1 MAKLFLRKVEVKDAP
16 LITKWFNDTET
27 VKFMST
33 VVRCKLHTDESIE
46 HQIKMSNP
54 DFERL
59 FMVCLEDRPEP
70 IGHAGIDELD
80 FYDKRGELFLLI
92 GEKSE
97 RGKGYGVQ
105 IVNQLL
111 DFAFNE
117 LKLNSVFAT
126 VTCVNKPSMAAFEKA
141 GFSKIGVCREF
152 NFIDGKFWDELF
164 YDITLKDY
172 TALRT
177 AQAKPAVVEKK

>member
-1 MAKLFLRKVEVKDAP
+1 MAKLFLRAVDIKDAP

-33 VVRCKLHTDESIE
+33 VVRCQLHTHESIE
-46 HQIKMSNP
+46 EQVKMSDP

-59 FMVCLEDRPEP
+59 FMVCLDDRPEP
-70 IGHAGIDELD
+70 IGHAGLDELD
-80 FYDKRGELFLLI
+80 FYDKRGELFLMI

-97 RGKGYGVQ
+97 RGKGYGLQ
-105 IVNQLL
+105 IVNLLL

-126 VTCVNKPSMAAFEKA
+126 VTCVNKPSMRALEKA
-141 GFSKIGVCREF
+141 GFAKIGIRRDF
-152 NFIDGKFWDELF
+152 NLSDAKFWDEVF

-172 TALRT
+172 LALRA
-177 AQAKPAVVEKK
+177 AQAKPAV

>member
-1 MAKLFLRKVEVKDAP
+1 MAKLFLRTVDIKDAP

-33 VVRCKLHTDESIE
+33 VVRCQLHTHESIE
-46 HQIKMSNP
+46 EQVKMSDP

-59 FMVCLEDRPEP
+59 FMVCLDDRPEP
-70 IGHAGIDELD
+70 IGHAGLDELD
-80 FYDKRGELFLLI
+80 FYDKRGELFLMI

-97 RGKGYGVQ
+97 RGKGYGLQ
-105 IVNQLL
+105 IVNLLL

-126 VTCVNKPSMAAFEKA
+126 VTCVNKPSMRALEKA
-141 GFSKIGVCREF
+141 GFAKIGIRRDF
-152 NFIDGKFWDELF
+152 NFIDGKFWDEVF

-172 TALRT
+172 LALKT
-177 AQAKPAVVEKK
+177 AQTKPAV